1 MANTMKAAVFEA
13 VKVVKVKEVPI
24 PEIGDNEVLIKVKL
38 PVFAAQ
44 TGAFTT
50 AGIPPINCP

>member
-24 PEIGDNEVLIKVKL
+24 PEIGDNDVLDQGKKYRYL
-38 PVFAAQ
+38 RYRLEHLQWLVFRR
-44 TGAFTT
+44 
-50 AGIPPINCP
+50 